1 MKILYS
7 VQPRKSVKTPLG
19 IKATV
24 FPLCCNQMHGA
35 HGATA
40 YDVQQSAEW
49 TPAWSGD
56 QSRIRTEIAFKI

>member
-1 MKILYS
+1 MKILYF

-40 YDVQQSAEW
+40 YDVASNQQSG
-49 TPAWSGD
+49 PRPG
-56 QSRIRTEIAFKI
+56 QGINLG